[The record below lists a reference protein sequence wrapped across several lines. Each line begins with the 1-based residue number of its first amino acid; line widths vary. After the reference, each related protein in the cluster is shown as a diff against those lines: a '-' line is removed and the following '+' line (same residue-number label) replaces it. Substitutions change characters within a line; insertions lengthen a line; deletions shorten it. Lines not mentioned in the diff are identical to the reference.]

1 MRLNFILALIL
12 SIIVASFAIVN
23 SKVVMI
29 NLLVT
34 TVSVSQALVIFISAA
49 IGSIISLLF
58 GLMKELKLKKKL
70 KNSRQKIQK
79 LEEKNENLEQ
89 QLDLNNLES
98 NPDGDSDEIIDIVED

>member
-34 TVSVSQALVIFISAA
+34 KVSVSQALVIFISAA

-58 GLMKELKLKKKL
+58 GLVKELKLKKKL
-70 KNSRQKIQK
+70 KNSRQKIKK
-79 LEEKNENLEQ
+79 LEEENHNFQQ
-89 QLDLNNLES
+89 QLDINNLES
-98 NPDGDSDEIIDIVED
+98 NSEVDSEEIIDIVED